1 MVSAVSRRTV
11 GITGSSGLIG
21 WHLRCRLLVEED
33 LSVIVADR
41 ACFRNEK
48 LIDDFVENCDVVVHL
63 AGMNRGDEKE
73 VESVNVA
80 LASRLVD
87 SFERTGCAPH
97 VIFSSS
103 THISRDTGYGRSK
116 RIASE
121 SFRSWADKEGAT
133 FSNLVLPH
141 VFGEHGKPFS
151 NSVVSTFCYQLSQ
164 REAPVVQVDGM
175 LELLHAQ
182 DVSDRILEIIRSPV
196 ADDIRIEGTQM
207 RVSEMLALLAE
218 MKGLYENAVIPSLG
232 DSIHL
237 SLFNTLRSYLYPAFY
252 PVKPELHEDP
262 RGSLFEAVKT
272 VQGGQAFMSSTKP
285 GVTRGNHF
293 HFRKFERFLVVE
305 GDALISI
312 RRLFGNET
320 VEFTVSGDTP
330 SYVDIPT
337 LHTHAIKNTG
347 TSELKTLFWAHE
359 IFDPGRPDTH
369 AVDVF
374 NGEDI
379 S

>member
-1 MVSAVSRRTV
+1 
-11 GITGSSGLIG
+11 
-21 WHLRCRLLVEED
+21 
-33 LSVIVADR
+33 
-41 ACFRNEK
+41 
-48 LIDDFVENCDVVVHL
+48 
-63 AGMNRGDEKE
+63 
-73 VESVNVA
+73 
-80 LASRLVD
+80 
-87 SFERTGCAPH
+87 
-97 VIFSSS
+97 
-103 THISRDTGYGRSK
+103 
-116 RIASE
+116 
-121 SFRSWADKEGAT
+121 
-133 FSNLVLPH
+133 
-141 VFGEHGKPFS
+141 
-151 NSVVSTFCYQLSQ
+151 
-164 REAPVVQVDGM
+164 M

-218 MKGLYENAVIPSLG
+218 MMRLYQNAVIPSLG

-237 SLFNTLRSYLYPAFY
+237 SLFNTLRSYLYPNFY
-252 PVKPELHEDP
+252 PVKPELHEDS

-369 AVDVF
+369 AVDVS